1 MSSTC
6 KVCLPLLLFIW
17 CFCTFV
23 YNVLIW
29 FTLIYKTESTHV
41 NILYYFLTW
50 IQCYCKVIHSSD
62 VSVTWNWIFFL
73 LLIRKKW
80 VYGKFNMASFL
91 KFLLIFMEY
100 LFDDF
105 AKYCQTF
112 FVLHIA
118 KTSNCISKIW
128 KKMKKSCVQKSQNQ
142 KWIYTIHH

>member
-41 NILYYFLTW
+41 NILYYFLMTW

-62 VSVTWNWIFFL
+62 VSVTWNWIFFFTL
-73 LLIRKKW
+73 NQK
-80 VYGKFNMASFL
+80 VYGKFNMANFL
-91 KFLLIFMEY
+91 KSPILWYTYFNLEK
-100 LFDDF
+100 DDE
-105 AKYCQTF
+105 KLC
-112 FVLHIA
+112 
-118 KTSNCISKIW
+118 SKIP
-128 KKMKKSCVQKSQNQ
+128 KPEMH
-142 KWIYTIHH
+142 IHNPSLIHLNTFMYSFIHVRIIQP